1 MRSRGEWYFDET
13 NPINPIG
20 CLAELIDWPAKLAK
34 PQLFSPATAR
44 FCYPLNI
51 LVIERDLSSPNL
63 PTGVRHVPRGETSD
77 MSNDHDSADTSQ
89 TPHSADTSQTPPTGG
104 PAVATA
110 SNQGKRAGYKRPPK
124 ATQFKP
130 GQSGNPSGR
139 RRGSRN
145 LRTDLVEILNGEVV
159 AVSEDGHE
167 RTLSRQEV
175 VLLTLFDKAKQGNVG
190 AIMALL
196 NMAAKF
202 VETAEAP
209 AANELSAGDQKI
221 LENFLRATGAVQAG
235 AS

>member
-1 MRSRGEWYFDET
+1 
-13 NPINPIG
+13 
-20 CLAELIDWPAKLAK
+20 
-34 PQLFSPATAR
+34 
-44 FCYPLNI
+44 
-51 LVIERDLSSPNL
+51 
-63 PTGVRHVPRGETSD
+63 
-77 MSNDHDSADTSQ
+77 MSNDHDSADS
-89 TPHSADTSQTPPTGG
+89 SQTPPTGG
-104 PAVATA
+104 PAVTTA
-110 SNQGKRAGYKRPPK
+110 SGQGSRAGYKRPPK

-159 AVSEDGHE
+159 AISEDGQK

-190 AIMALL
+190 ASMALL

-202 VETAEAP
+202 VETAEGP
-209 AANELSAGDQKI
+209 VANELSADDQKI
-221 LENFLRATGAVQAG
+221 LDNFLRATGALPQGG

>member
-1 MRSRGEWYFDET
+1 
-13 NPINPIG
+13 
-20 CLAELIDWPAKLAK
+20 
-34 PQLFSPATAR
+34 
-44 FCYPLNI
+44 
-51 LVIERDLSSPNL
+51 
-63 PTGVRHVPRGETSD
+63 
-77 MSNDHDSADTSQ
+77 MSNDRDSADTSQ
-89 TPHSADTSQTPPTGG
+89 TPPAGG
-104 PAVATA
+104 PAVTTA
-110 SNQGKRAGYKRPPK
+110 SSQGRRAGYKRPPK

-175 VLLTLFDKAKQGNVG
+175 VLLTLFDKAKQGNVS
-190 AIMALL
+190 ASMALL

-209 AANELSAGDQKI
+209 VANELSADDQKI
-221 LENFLRATGAVQAG
+221 LDNFLRATGALPQGG